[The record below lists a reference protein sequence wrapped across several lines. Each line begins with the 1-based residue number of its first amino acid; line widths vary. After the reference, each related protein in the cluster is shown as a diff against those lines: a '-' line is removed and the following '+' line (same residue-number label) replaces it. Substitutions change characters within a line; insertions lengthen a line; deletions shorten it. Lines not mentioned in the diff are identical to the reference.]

1 MRNPRAHYAGANDG
15 RVRDLRELSL
25 RCAFLVFLGQ
35 EKIPNQVLGR
45 FRFPKINDR
54 LQLEMEK
61 IKELPYDQVAL
72 TSAPANSSNASDP
85 RSRVATTT
93 FNVNRSGSPNYAQMV
108 YNGGPSQETTANVT
122 GGAVDPGPTPFQS
135 GNVKGTVY
143 RFVTW
148 AQDSS
153 CGNCSDRWY
162 KHVTVAVALDSTA
175 PGGTRLY
182 QEVQGDLSNPNAGI
196 GPDKGGPGTGA
207 GGNDE
212 TPWTFWLTDTAC
224 SANGRQVVAGPD
236 GVQPHILGMPC
247 HRGKI
252 RDVRAVAGQEHG

>member
-1 MRNPRAHYAGANDG
+1 MHAPRNGARPAPARNRALGETGMTIVEVAIAAVILVVSGLAILGLVDAASRNDY
-15 RVRDLRELSL
+15 RATQS
-25 RCAFLVFLGQ
+25 
-35 EKIPNQVLGR
+35 QVV
-45 FRFPKINDR
+45 NDR

-122 GGAVDPGPTPFQS
+122 GGTVDPGPTPFQS

-162 KHVTVAVALDSTA
+162 KHVTIAVALDSTA
-175 PGGTRLY
+175 PGGARLY

-196 GPDKGGPGTGA
+196 GPDKGGP
-207 GGNDE
+207 
-212 TPWTFWLTDTAC
+212 
-224 SANGRQVVAGPD
+224 
-236 GVQPHILGMPC
+236 
-247 HRGKI
+247 
-252 RDVRAVAGQEHG
+252 